1 MGMKILI
8 NAVDPEECRVAIVKN
23 NRLEEFY
30 IESAAREIT
39 QGNIYKGAITR
50 IEPSLQAVF
59 VDYGAE
65 RNGFLQKYEIHSD
78 YFQDIDAGERDIKN
92 LVKRGQELLV
102 QVTKEPLIKKGAM
115 LTTYISLAGRYLVLM
130 PGSDTRGISRK
141 IADEDERKRLKDLVD
156 KLKLPDG
163 FGVIVRTA
171 GENCTKTQLTR
182 DLKYLLRLWKT
193 IKGSVMKEK
202 SPALLYKERQLVLR
216 SIRDY
221 FTPDVTEILVDDASV
236 HFEVKNFLK
245 IISRKHAKIVKQYK
259 GAKPIFAKFQLEDQI
274 ASIYESRV
282 HLKSGGT
289 IVIEPTEALV
299 SIDVNSGKSTHE
311 KSVEQTA
318 YLTNLEAAEE
328 IARQLRL
335 RDLGGLIVIDFIDMK
350 DPKHRS
356 EVERRLRINVKED
369 RARTTVGRISRF
381 GLLEMSRQRI
391 RPSIEFGSYHPC
403 GYCKGKGLVPSP
415 ETLGIA
421 FLRKLSLETLKQD
434 SSNVK
439 GIVPFEVAVYLLNKK
454 RKEIVEIEHRRDL
467 TIEIAG
473 DRSMARQIAPKSGF
487 KTTSNRV

>member
-1 MGMKILI
+1 MGTKILI
-8 NAVDPEECRVAIVKN
+8 NAVETEECRVAIVKN

-39 QGNIYKGAITR
+39 QGNIYKATITR

-78 YFQDIDAGERDIKN
+78 YFKDIDAGDRDIKK

-102 QVTKEPLIKKGAM
+102 QVTKEPLMNKGAM

-130 PGSDTRGISRK
+130 PGSDKKGISRK
-141 IADEDERKRLKDLVD
+141 IADEEKRQGLKDLVD
-156 KLKLPDG
+156 KLKLPDD
-163 FGVIVRTA
+163 FGVIVRTV
-171 GENCTKTQLTR
+171 GEHCTKTLLVR
-182 DLKYLLRLWKT
+182 DLRYLLRLWKT

-202 SPALLYKERQLVLR
+202 APALLYKERHLVLR

-221 FTPDVTEILVDDASV
+221 FTPDVSEILIDDAAV
-236 HFEVKNFLK
+236 YQEVKDFLK
-245 IISRKHAKIVKQYK
+245 IISRKHTKIVKHYR
-259 GAKPIFAKFQLEDQI
+259 GAKPVFTKFQLEDQI
-274 ASIYESRV
+274 ASIYENRV

-318 YLTNLEAAEE
+318 FLTNIEAAEE

-356 EVERRLRINVKED
+356 EVERKLRSHVKED
-369 RARTTVGRISRF
+369 KARRTVAKISRF

-415 ETLGIA
+415 ETLGIG
-421 FLRKLSLETLKQD
+421 FLRKLNLETVKQ
-434 SSNVK
+434 NITGVK
-439 GIVPFEVAVYLLNKK
+439 GIVPSEVADFLLNKK
-454 RKEIVEIEHRRDL
+454 RKEITELEHRRDL
-467 TIEIAG
+467 TIEIEG
-473 DRSMARQIAPKSGF
+473 DRSMAPGESKIIC
-487 KTTSNRV
+487 NE

>member
-369 RARTTVGRISRF
+369 RARTTVSRISRF

-473 DRSMARQIAPKSGF
+473 DRSMAPGESKIIVNDK
-487 KTTSNRV
+487 